1 MDWLKRQFAALVQ
14 LFQVDIWS
22 AESLRENNPRGRLH
36 AFLRVLSITFSGLGE
51 NRAVSRAAALSFS
64 SLIGLGPLV
73 ALTMM
78 IAGFMLNDE
87 DPDLA
92 VDYLNRLI
100 RFVAPQI
107 DQYEL
112 AAAAEAVEIQQETGG
127 TIVVPAP
134 TNDDGASSD
143 DADAPQAIEVRP
155 ELVEFI
161 NGFVSSSRN
170 GAVGAVGALTLI
182 LIVLQLFTS
191 IETAF
196 NDIWGVRRGRA
207 WIMRIAFYWMVI
219 SLGAVL
225 FFAALTGLA
234 GGAFTNAFAAKLPYG
249 SQLVAMMQFFLPL
262 ISFITLVVVLTIF
275 YRAIPNTHVNWFAA
289 LVGAFIVGVLL
300 IANNYLAF
308 LYISRVLLSRA
319 LYGSLAIPIVLMFG
333 LYVFWFFVLL
343 GGQVSYA
350 VQNARFRNS
359 LAAWNTLAESTR
371 ERLSLM
377 VLLTVCRRFH
387 NCQEPPTA
395 PELGESMGV
404 PDQLLNECL
413 NRLVRT
419 ELLTPIPSP
428 DGQATVDDRYMP
440 ARPLGRTTL
449 AHFKR
454 RDDDHG
460 DDPAGP
466 DLAHHEPLLACYHQA
481 TTELTQT
488 ELFQTPLDQLFEQHP
503 LPPTS
508 TESARALR

>member
-1 MDWLKRQFAALVQ
+1 MDWIKRQIAALIR
-14 LFQVDIWS
+14 LFRVDIWS
-22 AESLRENNPRGRLH
+22 ADSLRKTNTRGRLH
-36 AFLRVLSITFSGLGE
+36 AFLRVLAITFSGLHE

-64 SLIGLGPLV
+64 SLIGIGPLV
-73 ALTMM
+73 ALTTM

-92 VDYLNRLI
+92 VDTLNRVI

-107 DQYEL
+107 DQYDL
-112 AAAAEAVEIQQETGG
+112 AAAAEASPDIGPST
-127 TIVVPAP
+127 P
-134 TNDDGASSD
+134 NDTSNKS
-143 DADAPQAIEVRP
+143 IEVRP
-155 ELVEFI
+155 ELVDFI

-182 LIVLQLFTS
+182 VIVLQLFTS
-191 IETAF
+191 IEGAF

-225 FFAALTGLA
+225 FFAALTGIA
-234 GGAFTNAFAAKLPYG
+234 GGAFTSAFAQNLPFG
-249 SQLVAMMQFFLPL
+249 SQLVATMQYFLPL
-262 ISFITLVVVLTIF
+262 ISFVILVLVLTMF
-275 YRAIPNTHVNWFAA
+275 YRAIPNTHVNWGAA
-289 LVGAFIVGVLL
+289 AVGAFIVGLLL

-308 LYISRVLLSRA
+308 LYIRNVLISRA

-333 LYVFWFFVLL
+333 LYIFWFFVLL

-359 LAAWNTLAESTR
+359 QAAWNTLAESMR

-387 NCQEPPTA
+387 ACQEPPTA
-395 PELGESMGV
+395 SELGDAMAV

-413 NRLVRT
+413 NRLVRMH
-419 ELLTPIPSP
+419 LLTPIPST
-428 DGQATVDDRYMP
+428 DGETSVDDHYLP

-449 AHFKR
+449 AHFKN
-454 RDDDHG
+454 RDDDLG
-460 DDPAGP
+460 EDPTGP
-466 DLAHHEPLLACYHQA
+466 VLAFSDPLLSRYNQA
-481 TTELTQT
+481 ARELTES
-488 ELFQTPLDQLFEQHP
+488 ELFRTPLDQLFERYP
-503 LPPTS
+503 LPGIS
-508 TESARALR
+508 EGDTELEGTTP